1 MIVSFLLTMR
11 ADERFGSIPR
21 MALASAE
28 RFGDEI
34 AVVDGDV
41 RLSFREL
48 AEAMAVVGRALMASG
63 VGPGDRVALWAP
75 NSAVW
80 MVAALGIQACGGWLV
95 PLNTRFKSDEAAYII
110 SQSGASVVMAV
121 DDFLGIDYLDVVRSV
136 TPGASRPQL
145 VAVPPPGRLA
155 SDPWDDFLARA
166 DAAAHDDLMDRLM
179 ALRSDDVCDVI
190 FTSGT
195 TGRPKGV
202 MLRHGTS
209 MRAFEAYNAGTRLSM
224 SDRHAIV
231 VPFFHCFG
239 YKAGWMLD
247 LMVGAVTYPIAA
259 FDAQR
264 LIELIEA
271 ERITHMGG
279 PPTLFQSI
287 LDHPLRREHD
297 LGSLRSVL
305 VSAASVDP
313 GLIRRL
319 KVDIGIEGVLSGYGL
334 TESHALVSVADPD
347 DDPELLATTVGRPIA
362 GVDVVVVGDT
372 GGPVPDGEPGEIL
385 VRGYTLMDG
394 YYKDPDATASA
405 IVDGWLHTGDVGVLD
420 DEGYLRITDRKKDLY
435 MTGGFNV
442 SPVEV
447 ERVLQNFDKVA
458 EVAVVGVPDPYFGE
472 VGAAFVVARTGAGIQ
487 PEEVIQFARQHL
499 ANFKVPRQVVIVDS
513 LPKNATGKVL
523 KSELRR
529 QKVVPP
535 ITGRDA

>member
-1 MIVSFLLTMR
+1 MR
-11 ADERFGSIPR
+11 ADERFVSIPR

-28 RFGDEI
+28 RFGDET

-41 RLSFREL
+41 RLSFSGI
-48 AEAMAVVGRALMASG
+48 ADAMIAVGRALMASG
-63 VGPGDRVALWAP
+63 VRPGDRVALWAP

-80 MVAALGIQACGGWLV
+80 IVAALGVQACGGWLV
-95 PLNTRFKSDEAAYII
+95 PLNTRFKPDEASYII
-110 SQSGASVVMAV
+110 DEANASVVMAV
-121 DDFLGIDYLDVVRSV
+121 DGFMGIDYLDLVRSASG
-136 TPGASRPQL
+136 GASASQQL
-145 VAVPPPGRLA
+145 VALPPPGRL
-155 SDPWDDFLARA
+155 SSGPWDDFLTRA
-166 DAAAHDDLMDRLM
+166 DEVASYDLVDRLM
-179 ALRSDDVCDVI
+179 GLGSDDVCDVI

-209 MRAFEAYNAGTRLSM
+209 MRAFEAYNAGTRLSRG
-224 SDRHAIV
+224 DRHAIV

-247 LMVGAVTYPIAA
+247 LMVGAVTYPVAV
-259 FDAQR
+259 FDAEGVMDMVQV
-264 LIELIEA
+264 
-271 ERITHMGG
+271 ERITHTGG
-279 PPTLFQSI
+279 PPTMFQSI
-287 LDHPLRREHD
+287 LDHPRRREYD

-319 KVDIGIEGVLSGYGL
+319 KEDVGIEGALSGYGL

-347 DDPELLATTVGRPIA
+347 DDPELLATTVGRPIP
-362 GVDVVVVGDT
+362 GVDVSVVDET
-372 GGPVPDGEPGEIL
+372 GCPVPAGAPGEIL

-394 YYKDPDATASA
+394 YYRDPDATASA

-420 DEGYLRITDRKKDLY
+420 DRGYLRITDRKKDLY
-435 MTGGFNV
+435 VTGGFNV

-447 ERVLQNFDKVA
+447 ERALQRFDRVA
-458 EVAVVGVPDPYFGE
+458 EVAVVGIPDPYFGE
-472 VGAAFVVARTGAGIQ
+472 VGAAFVVPRPGAAIE
-487 PEEVIQFARQHL
+487 PEDVAEYARQHL
-499 ANFKVPRQVVIVDS
+499 ANFKVPRSVVIVDS

-529 QKVVPP
+529 RADVEP
-535 ITGRDA
+535 ITGGNA